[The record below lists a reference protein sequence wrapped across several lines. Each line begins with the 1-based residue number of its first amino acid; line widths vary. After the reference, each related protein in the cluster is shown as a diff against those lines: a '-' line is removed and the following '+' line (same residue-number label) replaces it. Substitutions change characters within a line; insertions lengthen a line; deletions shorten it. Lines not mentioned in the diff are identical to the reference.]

1 MKGRGNSKTPER
13 IVILIREAVA
23 KSSQSAIAREI
34 GLTQSAV
41 SRYMKGI
48 GHPTIDTIQLLANYF
63 NETFIIEIK
72 PEKA

>member
-1 MKGRGNSKTPER
+1 
-13 IVILIREAVA
+13 
-23 KSSQSAIAREI
+23 
-34 GLTQSAV
+34 
-41 SRYMKGI
+41 MKGI